1 MLPLLL
7 LFESPAL
14 SGIVPALDVVNDIRS
29 GLSPGPVLPPVYPF
43 PFEAA
48 KESLGRGVVG
58 ATAHRTHATGH
69 LMGGQKLLVLVRGKL
84 AAPIGMENDR
94 GAGGPLPDG
103 HEDRLD
109 DQLAVL
115 PCTHRPAHHE
125 PRIQIEDD
133 TQVQPAFGSPHIGDI
148 GHPFG
153 VGSGGR
159 EVSLQM
165 VAGSSRRCP

>member
-1 MLPLLL
+1 MLLI
-7 LFESPAL
+7 ESPPL
-14 SGIVPALDVVNDIRS
+14 PGIVPALDVVNDIRS
-29 GLSPGPVLPPVYPF
+29 CLGPRPVLPSVYPF
-43 PFEAA
+43 PCKAA
-48 KESLGRGVVG
+48 KETLGRSVVG

-69 LMGGQKLLVLVRGKL
+69 LMGGQKLLVPVRGKL

-115 PCTHRPAHHE
+115 PRTHGPAHHE

-133 TQVQPAFGSPHIGDI
+133 TQVQPVFGSPHIRDI

-153 VGSGGR
+153 VGGGGR

-165 VAGSSRRCP
+165 VAGSSKRCP